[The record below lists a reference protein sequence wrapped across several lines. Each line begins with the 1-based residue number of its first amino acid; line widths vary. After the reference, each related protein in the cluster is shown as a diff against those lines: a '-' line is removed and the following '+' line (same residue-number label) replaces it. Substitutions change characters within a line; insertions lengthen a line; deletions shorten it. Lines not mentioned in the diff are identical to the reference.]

1 MQLTGSCYAFYA
13 LRKEQRVIPAKEK
26 PPDCLVVAFFI
37 ILIIFFGYSEPIGA
51 IESIATGGGSVS
63 DTGGGGSGCV
73 GSCGIF
79 K

>member
-26 PPDCLVVAFFI
+26 PPDCLVVAF
-37 ILIIFFGYSEPIGA
+37 LYNNYLPARPLDSYYTKER
-51 IESIATGGGSVS
+51 
-63 DTGGGGSGCV
+63 
-73 GSCGIF
+73 